1 MSKNYNFRRKSL
13 MQSKLLESDA
23 CISFASK
30 KLILLSRL
38 FLGSITMEIHLHSNI
53 HCSIKGIT
61 CKPKLYTESYEEYEL
76 QEFPGLR
83 VLVPTWIT
91 YIIPCFNCSNFD
103 FLSSC
108 FGLWEQKPTRLTNFN
123 SASVAAVSSCICS
136 QKLILC

>member
-13 MQSKLLESDA
+13 MQSKLPESDA

-76 QEFPGLR
+76 QEFAGLR

-91 YIIPCFNCSNFD
+91 YIIPCFNCS
-103 FLSSC
+103 C
-108 FGLWEQKPTRLTNFN
+108 FGLRERKPTRLANFN
-123 SASVAAVSSCICS
+123 SATVAAVSSCICS

>member
-30 KLILLSRL
+30 KLIQLSRL

-76 QEFPGLR
+76 QEFAGLR
-83 VLVPTWIT
+83 VLVHAWIT

-103 FLSSC
+103 LVCESRSPH
-108 FGLWEQKPTRLTNFN
+108 PTRLTNFN
-123 SASVAAVSSCICS
+123 SASVAEVSSCICS